1 MRDVINVALFNGVS
15 LPCSAV
21 HNYKGQSP
29 VKNQNMTLQYMTSL
43 VLMNTCSFFLVI
55 DIITNRA
62 VTLTCINM

>member
-1 MRDVINVALFNGVS
+1 MCDVINVALFNGVS

-29 VKNQNMTLQYMTSL
+29 VNKQIMTLQYMTSL
-43 VLMNTCSFFLVI
+43 VLMNTCSFFLDI

-62 VTLTCINM
+62 VTLTCVNM